1 MSEPRSFGGA
11 RPFLHHLTQLLGV
24 KESLLPSYMRSAAWL
39 TARYFTS
46 HTLLPERIISVLK
59 TRARRKQHNDVLHI
73 LYFSTNVIRVIV
85 SRRLEWVGHVARV
98 GEKKNAYTGLVE
110 MIEEKWPL
118 GRGACEWVYADL
130 IQLLSKGR
138 TDGLLWIR
146 RWPFKIFKIP
156 GIFV

>member
-1 MSEPRSFGGA
+1 M
-11 RPFLHHLTQLLGV
+11 
-24 KESLLPSYMRSAAWL
+24 
-39 TARYFTS
+39 
-46 HTLLPERIISVLK
+46 LK

-146 RWPFKIFKIP
+146 R
-156 GIFV
+156 